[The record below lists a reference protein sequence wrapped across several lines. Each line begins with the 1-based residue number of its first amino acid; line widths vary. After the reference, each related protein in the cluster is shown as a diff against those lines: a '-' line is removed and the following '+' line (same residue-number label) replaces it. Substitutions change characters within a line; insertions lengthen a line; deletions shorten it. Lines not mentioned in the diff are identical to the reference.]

1 MLLSRTSSHSVCR
14 DWRVNVAHDLK
25 NVDPVTNVPL
35 AARVCYNVAGLQF
48 LFQADTFQDIL
59 DYQAG
64 GSVGVGSLLS
74 ALCAFMWFTKVRP
87 PPRDAHS
94 RRSAVARVAR
104 ASSRSPHAQVVHEV
118 AEALATSRAVAR
130 LHGKTTSFV
139 GGVVAS
145 VSTPRLL
152 CFLAMQALRVAV
164 AVLLGYGGAYFIG
177 HTIKLSD
184 LILNC
189 IALEVR
195 SSLPPCRARSRDW
208 WGCVTRYAV

>member
-1 MLLSRTSSHSVCR
+1 MLRGRTSSHFACR

-48 LFQADTFQDIL
+48 SLQADTFQDIL
-59 DYQAG
+59 KYQNG
-64 GSVGVGSLLS
+64 GAVGVGPLLS

-87 PPRDAHS
+87 PPRDSHS
-94 RRSAVARVAR
+94 RRSAVARVAL
-104 ASSRSPHAQVVHEV
+104 ASSRALRAHVVHEV

-139 GGVVAS
+139 NGVVVS
-145 VSTPRLL
+145 VGTRRLL
-152 CFLAMQALRVAV
+152 FFLAMQAFRLAV

-177 HTIKLSD
+177 NTVALSD

-195 SSLPPCRARSRDW
+195 SGLAPASSLFSCLPGDA
-208 WGCVTRYAV
+208 